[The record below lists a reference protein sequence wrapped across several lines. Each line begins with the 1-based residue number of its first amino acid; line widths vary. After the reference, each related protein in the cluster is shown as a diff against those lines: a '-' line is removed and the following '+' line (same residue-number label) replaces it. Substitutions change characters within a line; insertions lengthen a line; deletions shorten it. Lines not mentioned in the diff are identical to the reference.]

1 MAVTTHDIA
10 ERLGLSQSTVSRI
23 LSGAPGHRAAAST
36 RERVLAVARE
46 LGYRPNAVARSL
58 RRGRTE
64 VIGLYTGHDYD
75 ARNEFLGT
83 ILGGLQRAC
92 ERQRMDLM
100 LFSAYGGRSPE
111 AMMSRLLDG
120 RIDGLLVHANTD
132 DPIVPHLAE
141 TSLPVV
147 AIADA
152 LPGLP
157 AAVADDVRGMDLL
170 IEHLW
175 ERGYRR
181 YRMVVPRQSLVSV
194 ARRQEAFLAAMAE
207 RPEADGSILTVQ
219 EEDGRMVL
227 PVIAPDTVACCWND
241 RTAYDL
247 LKACRE
253 AGLRVPQE
261 VAVAGFD
268 GFLDE
273 KLPARQLLTVA
284 CPWDLVA
291 EAALDQLS
299 RLIDGE
305 PVDDEVRLPVRLI
318 VGDTA

>member
-10 ERLGLSQSTVSRI
+10 QHLGLSQSTVSRI
-23 LSGAPGHRAAAST
+23 LSGAAGHRAAAST
-36 RERVLAVARE
+36 RERVLAAARD

-83 ILGGLQRAC
+83 VLGGLQRAC
-92 ERQRMDLM
+92 ERQRLDLM
-100 LFSAYGGRSPE
+100 LFSAYGGRAPE
-111 AMMSRLLDG
+111 AMMTRLHDG
-120 RIDGLLVHANTD
+120 RIDGLLVHTTTD
-132 DPIVPHLAE
+132 DPIVPLLAE
-141 TSLPVV
+141 TDLPVV
-147 AIADA
+147 AVADA

-157 AAVADDVRGMDLL
+157 SATADDERGMALL
-170 IEHLW
+170 IDHLW

-194 ARRQEAFLAAMAE
+194 ARRQAAFLAAMAGH
-207 RPEADGSILTVQ
+207 PEADGAVLTVT
-219 EEDGRMVL
+219 EEDGRVVL
-227 PVIAPDTVACCWND
+227 PVLAPDTVACCWND

-247 LKACRE
+247 LRACRE
-253 AGLRVPQE
+253 AGMRVPQE

-273 KLPARQLLTVA
+273 KLPARALLTVA

-299 RLIDGE
+299 RIIDGQS
-305 PVDDEVRLPVRLI
+305 VDAEVRLPVRL
-318 VGDTA
+318 VPGDTA

>member
-1 MAVTTHDIA
+1 MAAGAITHISDTA
-10 ERLGLSQSTVSRI
+10 LMVAACRALETGRPDGFLRDPFAARLAGERGK
-23 LSGAPGHRAAAST
+23 
-36 RERVLAVARE
+36 
-46 LGYRPNAVARSL
+46 
-58 RRGRTE
+58 
-64 VIGLYTGHDYD
+64 
-75 ARNEFLGT
+75 
-83 ILGGLQRAC
+83 
-92 ERQRMDLM
+92 
-100 LFSAYGGRSPE
+100 
-111 AMMSRLLDG
+111 
-120 RIDGLLVHANTD
+120 
-132 DPIVPHLAE
+132 
-141 TSLPVV
+141 